1 MTEWVVVVGRWLI
14 VANRALL
21 GGQLREELHQM
32 IGAGSSSL
40 LMLARHTSAAAYRVV
55 PAASDVQLRG
65 LAWWATSD
73 RGPATGGEASMRARQ
88 RLSQVLADVADGGL
102 AHADG

>member
-1 MTEWVVVVGRWLI
+1 
-14 VANRALL
+14 
-21 GGQLREELHQM
+21 
-32 IGAGSSSL
+32 
-40 LMLARHTSAAAYRVV
+40 MLVPHTSAAPYRVV

-73 RGPATGGEASMRARQ
+73 RGPATSGEARMRARQ
-88 RLSQVLADVADGGL
+88 RLRRVLADVAGGGL